1 MAPRRP
7 SEEGSRE
14 HRVTDRIVVAPR
26 SRWGVEEQFCRGVED
41 FCKQIV
47 QVIKAHG
54 LAREGSEQGTE
65 KV

>member
-1 MAPRRP
+1 MP

-14 HRVTDRIVVAPR
+14 HRVTDRIVVAPW
-26 SRWGVEEQFCRGVED
+26 SGWGVEEQFCRGVED

-54 LAREGSEQGTE
+54 LA
-65 KV
+65 